1 MLNNSSDK
9 IKKEFENLR
18 NELLDLTLRNQ
29 LLKPEP
35 EQLLFQ
41 TNHQLTF
48 TRHWFCKII
57 KCIL

>member
-29 LLKPEP
+29 LL
-35 EQLLFQ
+35 QFQ

>member
-18 NELLDLTLRNQ
+18 NELLDLTL
-29 LLKPEP
+29 KPEP
-35 EQLLFQ
+35 EQLQFQ